1 MTLQSIAIIGL
12 GLIGA
17 SLLRALKSLPAERSS
32 SLYIKGYDP
41 GIPQDEREELL
52 HLGLDRFEERKQELY
67 DADLIILAAPAATNI
82 TLLDEIS
89 RLAPK
94 STLVTDVSSTKSQ
107 IARRASELQLDFIGM
122 HPMAGREQQGYKASQ
137 DGLLHDR
144 PLVLC
149 CKPEL
154 CMDGRAAE
162 LRSLLEAIGC
172 RVFFMDPE
180 EHDRMVA
187 SVSHLPQ
194 LLSTTL
200 MNHCGKHIETAGPG
214 FNAMTRLA
222 GSPWVIWEDIIATNQ
237 ENIST
242 ELKAFSR
249 ELETL
254 AEEIEQGN
262 LEHLA
267 KAFSSANRLR
277 HELNTRTVQ

>member
-1 MTLQSIAIIGL
+1 MALRNIAIIGL

-17 SLLRALKSLPAERSS
+17 SLLRALKSLPAEHSGP
-32 SLYIKGYDP
+32 LFIKGYDP
-41 GIPQDEREELL
+41 GIPQDERKELL
-52 HLGLDRFEERKQELY
+52 RLGLDRFEERKQELY

-82 TLLDEIS
+82 TLLDDIS

-94 STLVTDVSSTKSQ
+94 STLVTDVSSTKAL
-107 IARRASELQLDFIGM
+107 IAQRAAELQLDFIGM

-137 DGLLHDR
+137 DGLLHDK
-144 PLVLC
+144 PVVLC

-154 CMDGRAAE
+154 CMDGRAAA

-200 MNHCGKHIETAGPG
+200 MNHCQKHLETSGPG

-222 GSPWVIWEDIIATNQ
+222 GSPWVIWEDIIATNR
-237 ENIST
+237 ENISK
-242 ELKAFSR
+242 ELRTFSR

-254 AEEIEQGN
+254 ARDIEQGD
-262 LEHLA
+262 LERLA
-267 KAFSSANRLR
+267 EAFSSANRLR
-277 HELNTRTVQ
+277 HELNRRTVQ